1 MSQAYDAY
9 GNPAEAMAHCT
20 RCGCPIKHIYEF
32 EGKPYGSTCIEAVSG
47 IHPDN
52 WIFSNG
58 RGDFTASKLSVAEKE
73 AKRMAAQQK
82 EADRVAKVEAVR
94 KANQEHYAELIAVLE
109 SQSQRPGDFCDSMAG
124 SIKADGWSVHLEQI
138 LRGRSYSIVRDIWG
152 KATGGR
158 RGSKAYEAAL
168 EKFDAL

>member
-9 GNPAEAMAHCT
+9 GNPAETMAHCT
-20 RCGCPIKHIYEF
+20 RCGCPIKYVYEF

-58 RGDFTASKLSVAEKE
+58 RYDHAATKLSVAEKE

-82 EADRVAKVEAVR
+82 EAERVARVEALR
-94 KANQEHYAELIAVLE
+94 SANQDRYAELIAVLE
-109 SQSQRPGDFCDSMAG
+109 GQSSHKGDFCDSMAS
-124 SIKADGWSVHLEQI
+124 SIRCDPFDTALEKI

-158 RGSKAYEAAL
+158 RGSKAYESAI